1 MLEEDRQVQ
10 QELEWLRQREAE
22 VHAAERARH
31 VQARAQNEHV
41 ARLLKERG

>member
-22 VHAAERARH
+22 ACLAEHARQA
-31 VQARAQNEHV
+31 QARAQNEHI
-41 ARLLKERG
+41 ARLLK